1 MTLANPWFLFLI
13 IPFGLLYFFW
23 KEKKYIGYSS
33 LYHVKEL
40 HGCRKIIAGFFKPVF
55 FCAVFFLIL
64 ALTYPQSAY
73 HKEKIS
79 LKGREILLC
88 IDTSFSTTGTA
99 IETIKEI
106 VSAFI
111 KKRSN
116 DIIGLSIFGTD
127 AALIAMPTMETELLE
142 KSLERVHSSQM
153 GYQTSIGE
161 GIFTSITALFE
172 KEMGSRFTFTELRNS
187 INKQYLDD
195 YAVSFVKEMKKRDVL
210 KNKLI
215 ILFTDGIYNIGI
227 SPDRPLRL
235 LQRMGIKAYVVA
247 VKASDVYGIDPD
259 IAAQHIQ
266 ELQEAIKSTGGKYY
280 HADNFEEVAKFYDEI
295 DRIEK
300 DEIVVENVFKKK
312 DLYIFPVIASLFF
325 LLTTVFIEN
334 FWIRIP

>member
-1 MTLANPWFLFLI
+1 MTIANPWFFLLL

-33 LYHVKEL
+33 LYHVKETYGL
-40 HGCRKIIAGFFKPVF
+40 KKIINGSYKPIF
-55 FCAVFFLIL
+55 FCSLFFLIL
-64 ALTYPQSAY
+64 ALTHPQSAY
-73 HKEKIS
+73 QKEKIS
-79 LKGREILLC
+79 LRGREILLC
-88 IDTSFSTTGTA
+88 IDTSFSTTGSA

-106 VSAFI
+106 VGAFI
-111 KKRSN
+111 KKRTN

-127 AALIAMPTMETELLE
+127 AALITMPTMETALLE

-172 KEMGSRFTFTELRNS
+172 KEMGNKFTFTELRDS
-187 INKQYLDD
+187 INKEYLDD
-195 YAVSFVKEMKKRDVL
+195 YAVSFVKEMKRRDIL

-247 VKASDVYGIDPD
+247 VKASDVTGIDPD
-259 IAAQHIQ
+259 VAAQHIR
-266 ELQEAIKSTGGKYY
+266 ELQEAVESTGGKYF
-280 HADNFEEVAKFYDEI
+280 HADNFEDVAKFYEEI

-300 DEIVVENVFKKK
+300 DEIVLENVFKKK
-312 DLYIFPVIASLFF
+312 DLYIYPTIASLFF
-325 LLTTVFIEN
+325 LLTSVFIEN